1 MNEPT
6 RSRTQG
12 PSPAGDVGST
22 TGSAGPTPS
31 GQPLSSSP
39 AGGVTATPSDAPSPH
54 HGHRRRMQVNLDGHL
69 ELTLYASPRLLRW
82 IGSILTA
89 TAAAAW
95 YLNNH

>member
-1 MNEPT
+1 
-6 RSRTQG
+6 
-12 PSPAGDVGST
+12 
-22 TGSAGPTPS
+22 
-31 GQPLSSSP
+31 
-39 AGGVTATPSDAPSPH
+39 
-54 HGHRRRMQVNLDGHL
+54 MQVNLDGHL